1 MTKKTFRRI
10 IPFMVLLAFL
20 LFVKL
25 AFCSDEA
32 AYKYNE
38 SGLNKLRNNNYQGA
52 INDLKTAHLYSPANN
67 NIKKNLSIAYNN
79 YAFYLMNNGNPGLA
93 IEKFEQALNFD
104 QGNPFTLYNI
114 GQAYYRIQDMKKAK
128 VYLSKAYA
136 LKPELK
142 GLRELLDKVSGE
154 EKVEKSFGKYETMHF
169 VIAYSSDLPV
179 NKLSYIRTYLEEG
192 YGRVGMFLDQYPA
205 NKVIAILYSEN
216 NYDQLLHRRPHWTMA
231 IFDGKL
237 RIPVNKFKYTD
248 QDVIKIVYHEYAHAL
263 VHEITKGN
271 CPLWLNEGIASKA
284 EDFVEMRDRDLI
296 KKYISHFGIR
306 PIRQIPQDFSHM
318 KDMNMVT
325 LMYIESYLLVDFIVK
340 RVGNSGLK
348 NILEYLGMGMSAE
361 SALEKVFGDNFDKF
375 EDKWKRFIV
384 EEYGIR
390 SQ

>member
-1 MTKKTFRRI
+1 
-10 IPFMVLLAFL
+10 
-20 LFVKL
+20 
-25 AFCSDEA
+25 
-32 AYKYNE
+32 
-38 SGLNKLRNNNYQGA
+38 
-52 INDLKTAHLYSPANN
+52 
-67 NIKKNLSIAYNN
+67 
-79 YAFYLMNNGNPGLA
+79 
-93 IEKFEQALNFD
+93 
-104 QGNPFTLYNI
+104 
-114 GQAYYRIQDMKKAK
+114 
-128 VYLSKAYA
+128 
-136 LKPELK
+136 
-142 GLRELLDKVSGE
+142 
-154 EKVEKSFGKYETMHF
+154 
-169 VIAYSSDLPV
+169 
-179 NKLSYIRTYLEEG
+179 
-192 YGRVGMFLDQYPA
+192 
-205 NKVIAILYSEN
+205 
-216 NYDQLLHRRPHWTMA
+216 MA